1 MWKTDI
7 AVILAFI
14 VGITIVLAYFL
25 NIPVLQVAADHLV
38 TWLVIIAA
46 FALGLGVINLLQV
59 HSRKIATKSSKW
71 GLSVWLILEMLIILG
86 IGVTQGTESKVY
98 SFMFTNV
105 YGALGSTTFA
115 LHAFFLPA
123 AAFRAFRVTSLESGV
138 FLLAGALVMLGQV
151 GIGAVMWSK
160 FPLIKSWIMN
170 VPNSS
175 AMRGITITAAL
186 GLASTGLRIILGF
199 DRTYLGSSSGE

>member
-7 AVILAFI
+7 PVMLAFI
-14 VGITIVLAYFL
+14 VGTIVVLSYFL
-25 NIPVLQVAADHLV
+25 SLPALQVTADQLV
-38 TWLVIIAA
+38 NWLVIIAA

-59 HSRKIATKSSKW
+59 HSKKIATKSPKW
-71 GLSVWLILEMLIILG
+71 GLSVWLVLVMLTILG

-151 GIGAVMWSK
+151 GIGAAMWSK

-186 GLASTGLRIILGF
+186 GLASTGLRIILGL
-199 DRTYLGSSSGE
+199 DRGYLGSSNAE